1 LRTHVLVT
9 VGSTLIT
16 ITSIQ
21 FFKIFRMA
29 DPSRIAANII
39 VVGIGF
45 LGAGTIMKEGLTVR
59 GLTTLTTA
67 ASI

>member
-1 LRTHVLVT
+1 
-9 VGSTLIT
+9 
-16 ITSIQ
+16 
-21 FFKIFRMA
+21 MA